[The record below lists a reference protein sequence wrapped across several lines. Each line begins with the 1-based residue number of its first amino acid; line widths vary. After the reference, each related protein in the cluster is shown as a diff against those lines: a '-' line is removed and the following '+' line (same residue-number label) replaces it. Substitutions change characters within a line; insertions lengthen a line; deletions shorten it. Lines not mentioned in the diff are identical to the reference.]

1 MHTSTLLLA
10 LAAFVLR
17 CVHAE
22 LHSDGVCF
30 DNVGGQNVYNGAATT
45 AACASY
51 LQRNTGGEQ
60 WDSCPD
66 CAIKL
71 VGNLSVCHSD
81 AWHIGG
87 DELNHYCEKHG
98 AGGSMAN

>member
-1 MHTSTLLLA
+1 MRTSILTLVLS
-10 LAAFVLR
+10 AFMLR
-17 CVHAE
+17 YVHAV

-30 DNVGGQNVYNGAATT
+30 DIVGGQNVYNEIVTR

-60 WDSCPD
+60 WDTCPD
-66 CAIKL
+66 CAMKVI
-71 VGNLSVCHSD
+71 GNLNVCHSD

-98 AGGSMAN
+98 AGGSLAN